1 MRLQFSSHEKVMGTS
16 MKMGEQTSPYPVL
29 ATLLE
34 GDDRKIRAILRV
46 FHLSVSK
53 DIQAMEQAAARGQW
67 FVVLRLAH
75 RISIGCRQ
83 IGEESMAEE
92 LISQVVSAIECAR
105 TCAATGP
112 SDFMHQ
118 FRYARD
124 RLVQVLDCAAAYA
137 AVDELDSVA

>member
-1 MRLQFSSHEKVMGTS
+1 
-16 MKMGEQTSPYPVL
+16 MKMGREQTSPYPVL

-34 GDDRKIRAILRV
+34 GDDRKIRAILWV

-53 DIQAMEQAAARGQW
+53 DVQAMEQAAARGQW

-92 LISQVVSAIECAR
+92 LVSQVVAAIEHAR
-105 TCAATGP
+105 TCAATA
-112 SDFMHQ
+112 SDDFMHR
-118 FRYARD
+118 FRGARD
-124 RLVQVLDCAAAYA
+124 RLVKVLDRAAAYA

>member
-1 MRLQFSSHEKVMGTS
+1 MMARGMN
-16 MKMGEQTSPYPVL
+16 MKMGREQNAPYPVL

-53 DIQAMEQAAARGQW
+53 DLQAMEQAATCGQW

-92 LISQVVSAIECAR
+92 FISQVVSAIECAR
-105 TCAATGP
+105 TG
-112 SDFMHQ
+112 SSSFVQQ
-118 FRYARD
+118 FRGARH
-124 RLVQVLDCAAAYA
+124 RLIQALDLAAAYA
-137 AVDELDSVA
+137 ATDELDSVA